1 MSPVH
6 CNFFLFY
13 QENYPVNITRPDA
26 RHLKLSFSICWARI
40 PESLLVC
47 MGLFASDWYILLQ
60 MEEQCSLVL
69 HCIRGLGLDF
79 SSHLS
84 SQLNTLVQ
92 NTTATTKYRIQSD
105 TGSSKGGTW
114 SMYQSEQ
121 GMSYSGEI
129 NGLFTKAWIELREI
143 NRR

>member
-1 MSPVH
+1 
-6 CNFFLFY
+6 
-13 QENYPVNITRPDA
+13 
-26 RHLKLSFSICWARI
+26 
-40 PESLLVC
+40 